1 MCSVPLKNL
10 LTRKHRS
17 HTLEHIREIH
27 SLLIWYLQDDSVQQN
42 PDMIFLTIED
52 EKDVEKNKSY
62 SYNLINIS

>member
-1 MCSVPLKNL
+1 MCLISFENL
-10 LTRKHRS
+10 LMRKHRS
-17 HTLEHIREIH
+17 HTLEYIRKIH

-42 PDMIFLTIED
+42 PDKTILTIED